1 MDVQNN
7 GKQIIAP
14 TFQKNAELSN
24 DIRKFFAL
32 KGEHKRKWTAE
43 NADNHIGI
51 CLKIDGALITT
62 QQNKCDGGL
71 LLDDNRL
78 YLVEF
83 KGKAYKDAVNQ
94 LIETVEFF
102 KTNSNYSGYDFI
114 FHARIVGKSFP
125 RASTELQKAKVDLRN
140 YFGEK
145 KYQLYEQEGNETI

>member
-1 MDVQNN
+1 MNVQNN

-14 TFQKNAELSN
+14 TFQTNAELSN
-24 DIRKFFAL
+24 DIRKFFVL
-32 KGEHKRKWTAE
+32 KGEHKRKWTAK
-43 NADNHIGI
+43 NPGNHIGI

-62 QQNKCDGGL
+62 QQNKCDSGL

-83 KGKAYKDAVNQ
+83 KGKSYKDAVNQ
-94 LIETVEFF
+94 LIETLKFF
-102 KTNSNYSGYDFI
+102 KTHSSYSDYDFV

-125 RASTELQKAKVDLRN
+125 RASTELQKAKVDLRS

-145 KYQLYEQEGNETI
+145 KYQFFEKEGDERV